1 MFCRNCGTQNQDGAG
16 FCCSCG
22 APLSSGGPA
31 GGGAAAKAK
40 NINVKLIGIV
50 AAVVVVLFVAFK
62 LLFGGGGGPEK
73 SATKFVDSIFKGDGK
88 TVVNMLPDKVI
99 EEIMD
104 EEDMTKKEM
113 IEELNDYLEDKK
125 DDMDDRYDKWS
136 VKCKVL
142 DTEDFSKRELR
153 NLADRYEDSYD
164 IDVKAAKTVSVK
176 ATLKADGETD
186 SNTMDIV
193 MVKIGSK
200 WYVDYNSVRYFL

>member
-22 APLSSGGPA
+22 APLSSGGSA

-88 TVVNMLPDKVI
+88 AIVNMIPDKVV

-113 IEELNDYLEDKK
+113 IEELNDGLEYIK
-125 DDMDDRYDKWS
+125 DDMDDMYDKWS

-153 NLADRYEDSYD
+153 DLADRYEDSYD

-193 MVKIGSK
+193 MIKVGGK
-200 WYVDYNSVRYFL
+200 WYLEYNSIYRYF

>member
-88 TVVNMLPDKVI
+88 AIVNMIPDKVI

-113 IEELNDYLEDKK
+113 IEELNDGLEYIK
-125 DDMDDRYDKWS
+125 DDMDDMYDKWS

-153 NLADRYEDSYD
+153 DLADRYEDSYD

-193 MVKIGSK
+193 MIKVGGK
-200 WYVDYNSVRYFL
+200 WYLEYSGINRYF

>member
-88 TVVNMLPDKVI
+88 AIVNMLPDKVI

-113 IEELNDYLEDKK
+113 IAELNDGLEYIK

-193 MVKIGSK
+193 MIKVGGK
-200 WYVDYNSVRYFL
+200 WYLEYSSINRYF

>member
-88 TVVNMLPDKVI
+88 AIVNMIPDKVV

-113 IEELNDYLEDKK
+113 IEELNDGLEYIK
-125 DDMDDRYDKWS
+125 DDMDDMYDKWS

-153 NLADRYEDSYD
+153 DLADRYEDSYD

-193 MVKIGSK
+193 MIKVGGK
-200 WYVDYNSVRYFL
+200 WYLEYSSINRYF

>member
-88 TVVNMLPDKVI
+88 AIVNMLPDKVI

>member
-73 SATKFVDSIFKGDGK
+73 SETKFVDSIFKGDGK
-88 TVVNMLPDKVI
+88 AIVNMIPDKVI

-113 IEELNDYLEDKK
+113 IEELNDGLEYIK
-125 DDMDDRYDKWS
+125 DDMDDMYDKWS

-153 NLADRYEDSYD
+153 DLADRYEDSYD

-193 MVKIGSK
+193 MIKVGGK
-200 WYVDYNSVRYFL
+200 WYLEYSSINRYF

>member
-88 TVVNMLPDKVI
+88 AIVNMIPDKVV

-113 IEELNDYLEDKK
+113 IEELNDGLEYIK
-125 DDMDDRYDKWS
+125 DDMDDMYDKWS

-153 NLADRYEDSYD
+153 DLADRYEDSYD

-193 MVKIGSK
+193 MIKVGGK
-200 WYVDYNSVRYFL
+200 WYLEYNSIYRYF

>member
-88 TVVNMLPDKVI
+88 AIVNMIPDKVI

-113 IEELNDYLEDKK
+113 IEELNDGLEYIK
-125 DDMDDRYDKWS
+125 DDMDDMYDKWS

-193 MVKIGSK
+193 MIKVGGK
-200 WYVDYNSVRYFL
+200 WYLEYSSINRYF

>member
-1 MFCRNCGTQNQDGAG
+1 
-16 FCCSCG
+16 
-22 APLSSGGPA
+22 
-31 GGGAAAKAK
+31 
-40 NINVKLIGIV
+40 VKLIGIV
-50 AAVVVVLFVAFK
+50 AAVIVVLFVAFK

-88 TVVNMLPDKVI
+88 AIVNMIPDKVV

-113 IEELNDYLEDKK
+113 IEELNDGLEYIK
-125 DDMDDRYDKWS
+125 DDMDDMYDKWS

-153 NLADRYEDSYD
+153 DLADRYEDSYD

-193 MVKIGSK
+193 MIKVGGK
-200 WYVDYNSVRYFL
+200 WYLEYSSINRYF

>member
-88 TVVNMLPDKVI
+88 AIVNMIPDKVI

-113 IEELNDYLEDKK
+113 IEELNDGLEYIK
-125 DDMDDRYDKWS
+125 DDMDDMYDKWS

-153 NLADRYEDSYD
+153 DLADRYEDSYD

-193 MVKIGSK
+193 MIKVGGT
-200 WYVDYNSVRYFL
+200 WYLEYSSINRYF

>member
-88 TVVNMLPDKVI
+88 AIVNMIPDKVV

-113 IEELNDYLEDKK
+113 IEELNDRLEYIK
-125 DDMDDRYDKWS
+125 DDMDDMYDKWS

-153 NLADRYEDSYD
+153 DLADRYEDSYD

-176 ATLKADGETD
+176 ATLKADGVTD
-186 SNTMDIV
+186 SNTMAIV
-193 MVKIGSK
+193 MIKVGGK
-200 WYVDYNSVRYFL
+200 WYLEYTSIHRYF

>member
-50 AAVVVVLFVAFK
+50 AAVIVVLFVAFK

-88 TVVNMLPDKVI
+88 AIVNMIPDKVV

-113 IEELNDYLEDKK
+113 IEELNDGLEYIK
-125 DDMDDRYDKWS
+125 DDMDDMYDKWS

-153 NLADRYEDSYD
+153 DLADRYEDSYD

-193 MVKIGSK
+193 MIKVGGK
-200 WYVDYNSVRYFL
+200 WYLEYSSINRYF

>member
-50 AAVVVVLFVAFK
+50 AAVIVVLFVAFK

-88 TVVNMLPDKVI
+88 AIVNMIPDKVI

-113 IEELNDYLEDKK
+113 IEELNDGLEYIK
-125 DDMDDRYDKWS
+125 DDMDDMYDKWS

-153 NLADRYEDSYD
+153 DLADRYEDSYD

-193 MVKIGSK
+193 MIKVGGK
-200 WYVDYNSVRYFL
+200 WYLEYSSINRYF

>member
-88 TVVNMLPDKVI
+88 AIVNMIPDKVI

-113 IEELNDYLEDKK
+113 IEELNDGLEYIK
-125 DDMDDRYDKWS
+125 DDMDDMYDKWS

-142 DTEDFSKRELR
+142 DTEDMSKRELR
-153 NLADRYEDSYD
+153 DLADRYEDRYD

-193 MVKIGSK
+193 MIKVGGK
-200 WYVDYNSVRYFL
+200 WYLEYSSINRYF

>member
-73 SATKFVDSIFKGDGK
+73 SATKFVDSIFEGDGK
-88 TVVNMLPDKVI
+88 AIVNMIPDKVI

-113 IEELNDYLEDKK
+113 IEELNDGLEYIK
-125 DDMDDRYDKWS
+125 DDMDDMYDKWS

-193 MVKIGSK
+193 MIKVGGK
-200 WYVDYNSVRYFL
+200 WYLEYSSINRYF

>member
-88 TVVNMLPDKVI
+88 AIVNMIPDKVI

-104 EEDMTKKEM
+104 EEDMNKKEM
-113 IEELNDYLEDKK
+113 IEELNDGLEYIK
-125 DDMDDRYDKWS
+125 DDMDDMYDKWS

-153 NLADRYEDSYD
+153 DLADRYEDSYD

-193 MVKIGSK
+193 MIKVGGK
-200 WYVDYNSVRYFL
+200 WYLEYSSINRYF

>member
-88 TVVNMLPDKVI
+88 AIVNMLPDKVI

-113 IEELNDYLEDKK
+113 IEELNDHLEDKK

-153 NLADRYEDSYD
+153 NLADWYEDSYD

>member
-88 TVVNMLPDKVI
+88 AIVNMIPDKVI

-113 IEELNDYLEDKK
+113 IEELNDGLEYIK
-125 DDMDDRYDKWS
+125 DDMDDMYDKWS

-153 NLADRYEDSYD
+153 DLADRYEDSYD

-193 MVKIGSK
+193 MIKVGGK
-200 WYVDYNSVRYFL
+200 WYLEYSSINRYF

>member
-88 TVVNMLPDKVI
+88 AIVNMIPDKVI

-113 IEELNDYLEDKK
+113 IEELNDGLEYIK
-125 DDMDDRYDKWS
+125 DDMDDMYDKWS

-153 NLADRYEDSYD
+153 DLADRYEDSYD

-193 MVKIGSK
+193 MIKVGGK
-200 WYVDYNSVRYFL
+200 WYLEYSSIYRYF

>member
-88 TVVNMLPDKVI
+88 AIVNMIPDKVI

-113 IEELNDYLEDKK
+113 IEELNDGLEYIK
-125 DDMDDRYDKWS
+125 DDMDDMYDKWS

-153 NLADRYEDSYD
+153 DLADRYEDSYD

-193 MVKIGSK
+193 MIKVGGK
-200 WYVDYNSVRYFL
+200 WYLEYNSIYRYF

>member
-88 TVVNMLPDKVI
+88 AIVNMIPDKVI
-99 EEIMD
+99 EE
-104 EEDMTKKEM
+104 
-113 IEELNDYLEDKK
+113 LNDGLEYIK
-125 DDMDDRYDKWS
+125 DDMDDMYDKWS

-153 NLADRYEDSYD
+153 DLADRYEDSYD

-193 MVKIGSK
+193 MIKVGGK
-200 WYVDYNSVRYFL
+200 WYLEYSSINRYF